1 MISLFTGI
9 VFSLSFIGLL
19 IGSMTDIK
27 TREVPDS
34 LTFGLIATGF
44 CLALLAS
51 IVYTDI
57 SYVIASLL
65 GFIVCF
71 GFSCLMF
78 YTGQWGGG
86 DAKMLMAMGSLFG
99 LPYSEVL
106 SFFVSFTPVPFLFI
120 FLVLIFLVGGIYGS
134 CWLCVLVI
142 RNWHQVVSA
151 YAQALRDPRNVL
163 VHRTML
169 VFIAVFVLFVIFS
182 DTFMLRVLAI
192 SLAVLFV
199 MFYYGFLLIKVVE
212 GIAFIKKIP
221 LSQLTEGDWVAEDV
235 VVKGVVLVS
244 HKDHGVTRD
253 QLRTMKQKNVKHV
266 MAKYGI
272 PFVPSFFIAF
282 VVAVVIYV
290 F

>member
-1 MISLFTGI
+1 MFTGI
-9 VFSLSFIGLL
+9 VFSTSFIGLL

-44 CLALLAS
+44 CLALLAT
-51 IVYTDI
+51 IVYMDI

-65 GFIVCF
+65 GFILCF

-99 LPYSEVL
+99 LPYSEVM
-106 SFFVSFTPVPFLFI
+106 SFFVSFTPVPFLFV
-120 FLVLIFLVGGIYGS
+120 FLVLIFLVGGLYGS

-142 RNWHQVVSA
+142 RNWHQVVSG
-151 YAQALRDPRNVL
+151 YKQALRDPRNIR
-163 VHRTML
+163 VHRCML
-169 VFIAVFVLFVIFS
+169 VLIAVFVMIVIFS
-182 DTFMLRVLAI
+182 DVFMLRVLAI
-192 SLAVLFV
+192 SLAVLFII
-199 MFYYGFLLIKVVE
+199 FYYGFLLIKVVE
-212 GIAFIKKIP
+212 VIAFVKKIH

-235 VVKGVVLVS
+235 LVKGVVLVS

-253 QLRTMKQKNVKHV
+253 QLHAMKQKNVKHV
-266 MAKYGI
+266 MVKYGI

-282 VVAVVIYV
+282 LIAVVIYI
-290 F
+290 